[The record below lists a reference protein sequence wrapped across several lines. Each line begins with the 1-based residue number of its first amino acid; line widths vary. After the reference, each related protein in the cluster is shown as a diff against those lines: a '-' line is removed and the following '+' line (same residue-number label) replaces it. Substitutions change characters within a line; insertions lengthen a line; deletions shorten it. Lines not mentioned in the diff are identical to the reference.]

1 MTHKRQLS
9 TDDMIKKKPRSTK
22 SVRFIDQ
29 PVIYYTYSA
38 SDYNRAA
45 ESHVLYKLNPRLLP
59 QLSVDIPTYTP
70 TNPTDPNDPNHQS
83 PSPDSLASPETPSD
97 STSLP
102 TNCQL
107 LPLPSSIP
115 MPHKIS
121 KKDRPRLSIN
131 TTMCAGPLFFTRLS
145 THPSKRSIWASNTPD
160 DEDDSSYLVP
170 ISATVL

>member
-9 TDDMIKKKPRSTK
+9 THDTIQKKQRSNK

-29 PVIYYTYSA
+29 PAIFYTYSA
-38 SDYNRAA
+38 TDYNRGS

-70 TNPTDPNDPNHQS
+70 NDQS

-97 STSLP
+97 SLP
-102 TNCQL
+102 TNCEL
-107 LPLPSSIP
+107 LP
-115 MPHKIS
+115 HRNS

-131 TTMCAGPLFFTRLS
+131 TAMCAGPLFFTRLS
-145 THPSKRSIWASNTPD
+145 THPSQRTICATNTPD
-160 DEDDSSYLVP
+160 DEDDTSFLVP
-170 ISATVL
+170 MSATVL